1 MSFFSKLISNKT
13 INGKLELTEVERD
26 VLLDLVET
34 GVVTLRNNEVK
45 LEKNMSL
52 ITKFETTNNVYFCEI
67 RPFMDCYLYVFT
79 AEKPV
84 LLTRYNYTKKNKYQN
99 KLDEINAK
107 VFDKNKF
114 VVLMDIAITPENKQ
128 KLFTIKKVLATKSK
142 NYLLEHSLDI
152 DKMFQT
158 QVPYK

>member
-1 MSFFSKLISNKT
+1 
-13 INGKLELTEVERD
+13 
-26 VLLDLVET
+26 
-34 GVVTLRNNEVK
+34 
-45 LEKNMSL
+45 
-52 ITKFETTNNVYFCEI
+52 
-67 RPFMDCYLYVFT
+67 MDCYLYVFT

>member
-114 VVLMDIAITPENKQ
+114 VVLMDIAITPESKQ
-128 KLFTIKKVLATKSK
+128 KLFTIKKFLPQRART
-142 NYLLEHSLDI
+142 I
-152 DKMFQT
+152 F
-158 QVPYK
+158 